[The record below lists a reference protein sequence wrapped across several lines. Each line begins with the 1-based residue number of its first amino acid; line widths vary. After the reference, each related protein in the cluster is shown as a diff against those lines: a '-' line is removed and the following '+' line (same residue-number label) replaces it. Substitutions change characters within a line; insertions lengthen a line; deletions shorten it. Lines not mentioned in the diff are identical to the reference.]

1 MLRGGDGKRHLMW
14 ASNAMIEATQLSRR
28 AFAIG
33 TVWAAC
39 TGALPLSSTSRASP
53 AAAPTVMPR
62 WLASEDPAFAAGA
75 TVGDLTF
82 VAQDAAGPGDL
93 PAGAAAQAERALQN
107 LRRALAAVGQSAD
120 DLVFLQVLL
129 TDYAAAPEV
138 GRMLRAEFRPERAPT
153 TCFVGVSGLGPDR
166 LVRMDAVASR
176 NRDRA
181 AVVAE
186 GVPLPL
192 GAPCHAVRV
201 GDLVFVGAVD
211 APEDTAAPST
221 IILERLDAVLRA
233 VGLGLKDS
241 FRHWAFLRNMAA
253 ASVRDAYGRERTA
266 RLDPIF
272 APEEFPANSRIGSPA
287 LGPGVAQR
295 SYALA
300 TRGRRQYVESKF
312 ARRTP
317 RVFAQSVKVGDW
329 LFVAGQDAVDV
340 AQQTLFVGDLRAQ
353 TEQCVRQ
360 LQFIMEAAS
369 GTIDDI
375 VKTTVYLL
383 AGQDR
388 EVFLNAYSEQFRRR
402 LRSPWMPAGLTM
414 TVDALR
420 PDCLVEID
428 AVAYLGAR

>member
-1 MLRGGDGKRHLMW
+1 MW
-14 ASNAMIEATQLSRR
+14 NSEALIEPRRLSRR
-28 AFAIG
+28 ALVVG
-33 TVWAAC
+33 AAAAA
-39 TGALPLSSTSRASP
+39 GASALPSPGACEAASAAPAIP
-53 AAAPTVMPR
+53 AAPRVATPR
-62 WLASEDPAFAAGA
+62 WLVSEDPAFSVGA

-82 VAQDAAGPGDL
+82 VAQDAAGPGEL
-93 PAGAAAQAERALQN
+93 PAGTTAQAERALEN
-107 LRRALAAVGQSAD
+107 LRRALASVGQSPD
-120 DLVFLQVLL
+120 DLVFLQILL
-129 TDYAAAPEV
+129 TDYGAAAEV
-138 GRMLRAEFRPERAPT
+138 GRMVRAAFKRERAPT
-153 TCFVGVSGLGPDR
+153 TCLVGVSGLGPDR
-166 LVRMDAVASR
+166 LVRIDAVASS

-192 GAPCHAVRV
+192 GAPCHAVRA

-211 APEDTAAPST
+211 AREDIAAPST

-233 VGLGLKDS
+233 AGLGLKDS
-241 FRHWAFLRNMAA
+241 FRHWAFLRNMSA

-272 APEEFPANSRIGSPA
+272 APEEYPANSRIGSPA

-300 TRGRRQYVESKF
+300 TRGKRQYIESKF

-317 RVFAQSVKVGDW
+317 RVFAQSVRVGDW
-329 LFVAGQDAVDV
+329 LFIAGQDAVDV

-360 LQFIMEAAS
+360 LQFIVEAA
-369 GTIDDI
+369 GATLDDI

-383 AGQDR
+383 DGQER
-388 EVFLNAYSEQFRRR
+388 GVFLDAYGEQFRRR

-428 AVAYLGAR
+428 AVAWLGGR

>member
-1 MLRGGDGKRHLMW
+1 MWDFNLMT
-14 ASNAMIEATQLSRR
+14 EAARLSRR
-28 AFAIG
+28 AFVAG
-33 TVWAAC
+33 AAGAAC
-39 TGALPLSSTSRASP
+39 AVALPSSRAPQAAP
-53 AAAPTVMPR
+53 AAPRAVTPR
-62 WLASEDPAFAAGA
+62 WLVSEDPAFAVGA
-75 TVGDLTF
+75 AVGDLTF
-82 VAQDAAGPGDL
+82 VAQDAAGTGEL
-93 PAGAAAQAERALQN
+93 PAGATGQAERAFQN
-107 LRRALAAVGQSAD
+107 LRRALASIGQSAD

-129 TDYAAAPEV
+129 TDYAAAPEI
-138 GRMLRAEFRPERAPT
+138 GKMLRAALKPERAPT

-166 LVRMDAVASR
+166 LVRLDAVASS

-233 VGLGLKDS
+233 AGLGLKDS

-253 ASVRDAYGRERTA
+253 ASVRDAYGRERTLK
-266 RLDPIF
+266 LDPIF
-272 APEEFPANSRIGSPA
+272 APEEYPANSRIGSPA

-329 LFVAGQDAVDV
+329 LFIAGQDAVDV

-360 LQFIMEAAS
+360 LQLIMEAAG
-369 GTIDDI
+369 GTLDDI

-388 EVFLNAYSEQFRRR
+388 AMLLDAYGEQFRRR

-428 AVAYLGAR
+428 AVAYLGGR